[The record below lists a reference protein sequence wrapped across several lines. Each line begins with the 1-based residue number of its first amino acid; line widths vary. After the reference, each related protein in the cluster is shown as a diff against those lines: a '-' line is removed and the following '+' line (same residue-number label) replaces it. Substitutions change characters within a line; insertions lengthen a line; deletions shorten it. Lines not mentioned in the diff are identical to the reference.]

1 MLSRGIAPSLDG
13 ALLRHT
19 TRAFQKQLLTF
30 SPTQPTDGTSLLC
43 HCSTSSYRTSPRGG
57 AQQFSCTR
65 PSRDTTLDA
74 TPLTSPATIARN
86 RENFTE
92 QRSTPSSAPW

>member
-30 SPTQPTDGTSLLC
+30 SPTQPTDGTSILC
-43 HCSTSSYRTSPRGG
+43 HCSTSSYRTSPRGC
-57 AQQFSCTR
+57 AQQFSCIR
-65 PSRDTTLDA
+65 PSRVTTLDA
-74 TPLTSPATIARN
+74 TTLRWTATDVKIRGYKTDQIDPLSN
-86 RENFTE
+86 
-92 QRSTPSSAPW
+92 